1 MSVSLKNNAFGVL
14 AQGVTASTTQIQL
27 SSGHGS
33 RFPELGENQFFFAT
47 LVGVGGSYEIVMV
60 IGRAGDIFTITRG
73 QEDTTPQS
81 FAAGSKLELRVTVGN
96 IVALIPAPQITV
108 SNTPPPNPVLNQL
121 WLEID

>member
-1 MSVSLKNNAFGVL
+1 MSVALRNNAFGVL
-14 AQGVTASTTQIQL
+14 AQGVSASTTQIEL
-27 SSGHGS
+27 NSGHGT
-33 RFPELGENQFFFAT
+33 RFPALGANQFFYAT
-47 LVGVGGSYEIVMV
+47 LVGSGGAFEIVMV
-60 IGRAGDIFTITRG
+60 IARTGDIFTVIRG

>member
-1 MSVSLKNNAFGVL
+1 MSVSLKNNAFGIL
-14 AQGVTASTTQIQL
+14 AQGITASTTQMQL
-27 SSGHGS
+27 SSGQGD
-33 RFPELGENQFFFAT
+33 RFPDLGENQFFFAT
-47 LVGVGGSYEIVMV
+47 LVGSGGNYEIVMV
-60 IGRAGDIFTITRG
+60 IGRTGDIFTVIRG
-73 QEDTTPQS
+73 QEATTPQS